1 MYFIISESYRK
12 KSHDHIN
19 ICREG
24 IRQNSTPIH
33 DKKKKK
39 LLSKLGLRGKLS
51 QLDKEYPQ
59 NPTANIILSSDKLK
73 VFPLRSGTRK
83 GYPSQHCF
91 NILLNKV
98 LHNTIRQEKETKVI

>member
-1 MYFIISESYRK
+1 MIKNEIILHCIK
-12 KSHDHIN
+12 N
-19 ICREG
+19 IC
-24 IRQNSTPIH
+24 
-33 DKKKKK
+33 K
-39 LLSKLGLRGKLS
+39 
-51 QLDKEYPQ
+51 
-59 NPTANIILSSDKLK
+59 TANIILSSDKLK